1 MIGIKWSELGIEK
14 SSIMGLYFG
23 KYIIATSS
31 LGERF
36 MLAFGFDRHMH
47 KIIFINM
54 NTNKDYVCYVDGN
67 VEAEHIATQFAIGLE
82 TTPSEELLKKF
93 NFIG

>member
-31 LGERF
+31 LGEHF
-36 MLAFGFDRHMH
+36 MLAFGFDRHRH
-47 KIIFINM
+47 KIVFINIK
-54 NTNKDYVCYVDGN
+54 TNRDYVCYVDGN
-67 VEAEHIATQFAIGLE
+67 VEAEHIATQFAIELE
-82 TTPSEELLKKF
+82 TTPSDILLKKF